1 MLSVSRKIEMEIRI
15 TSERT
20 RRGGWR
26 LMPSLVVMASAAVL
40 AQGPRQPDWARLE
53 DETMRH
59 FQAVLRLD
67 TSNPPGNE
75 VAVTDYLKQ
84 VFEKEGIPVQMFA
97 REPTRP
103 NLVARLK
110 GNGKK
115 QPILFMGHT
124 DVVTVDPKKWTF
136 PPFSATRDGGYV
148 YGRGSLDDKPHVVA
162 GLMLLLELKRLN
174 VPLDRDVIFL
184 AESGKEGTTSVGIDF
199 MAKEHIA
206 DIRAE
211 YCFAEGGNVT
221 RVAGKVKFA
230 SIQAMEKVPRPI
242 ELTAAGPSG
251 HASVPLK
258 GNAIVHLSAALA
270 ALGAWR
276 VPIRL
281 NATTREYFTRMAAIS
296 TGAEAERYRAVL
308 TPDSRAAAAA
318 DDYFLEHEP
327 RYASM
332 LRTSLSPTIIQG
344 GYRVNVIPSEAKATV
359 DVRMVPEEDPAQFL
373 ETVRKVINDPA
384 VSVRYAPRADRPIA
398 AAAQL
403 DSEAFRTIETFVAK
417 DYDTVTLPIMGT
429 GATDMA
435 QVRST
440 GPQCYGIGPAADFED
455 GPKGYGAH
463 SDQERILETE
473 LHRFVRFAWDVLVGM
488 ARAK

>member
-1 MLSVSRKIEMEIRI
+1 M
-15 TSERT
+15 TGERT
-20 RRGGWR
+20 RRSRWR
-26 LMPSLVVMASAAVL
+26 LILCSILCASATLL
-40 AQGPRQPDWARLE
+40 AQGSRQPDWARLE

-59 FQAVLRLD
+59 FQALLRLD

-75 VAVTDYLKQ
+75 VAVTNYLKQ
-84 VFEKEGIPVQMFA
+84 VLEKEGIPVQIFA
-97 REPTRP
+97 RDPNRP

-110 GNGKK
+110 GSGRK

-184 AESGKEGTTSVGIDF
+184 AESGEEGTTGVGIDF
-199 MAKEHIA
+199 MTAEHAA

-221 RVAGKVKFA
+221 RVGGKVKFA
-230 SIQAMEKVPRPI
+230 SVQAAEKVPRPI
-242 ELTAAGPSG
+242 ELTAVGPSG
-251 HASVPLK
+251 HASVPLQ
-258 GNAIVHLSAALA
+258 GNAIVHLSTALA

-281 NATTREYFTRMAAIS
+281 NATTREFFSRMAAIS
-296 TGAEAERYRAVL
+296 TGAEAARYGAVP
-308 TPDSRAAAAA
+308 TQNSPAAAAA

-332 LRTSLSPTIIQG
+332 LRTSLSPTIVQG

-359 DVRMVPEEDPAQFL
+359 DVRMVPDEDPVQFL
-373 ETVRKVINDPA
+373 EAVRKVINDPA
-384 VSVRYAPRADRPIA
+384 VSVGYAPRADRPLA
-398 AAAQL
+398 APARL
-403 DSEAFRTIETFVAK
+403 DSEAFRTIETFAAQ
-417 DYDTVTLPIMGT
+417 DYDAVTLPIMGT

-435 QVRST
+435 QVRSL
-440 GPQCYGIGPAADFED
+440 GLQCYGMGPAVDFED
-455 GPKGYGAH
+455 GAKGFGAH
-463 SDQERILETE
+463 SDQERILESE
-473 LHRFVRFAWDVLVGM
+473 LHRFVRFSWNVVVGM